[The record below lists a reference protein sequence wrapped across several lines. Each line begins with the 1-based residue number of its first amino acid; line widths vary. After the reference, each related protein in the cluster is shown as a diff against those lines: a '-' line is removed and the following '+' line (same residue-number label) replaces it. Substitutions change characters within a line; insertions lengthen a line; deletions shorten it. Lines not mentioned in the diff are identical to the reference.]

1 MALTIFTDRP
11 TSSTLGSVATLTGGA
26 ATAHAATSD
35 NLTTTAIRFASRAV
49 LDSQKCLLGFT
60 APAGIPAGA
69 KILSVGIRRTVQTI
83 PTGTKPPRCLH
94 WHRSVVPVAAGTP
107 LGAGSDVW
115 RDQFET
121 QIDVTATAAWVTE
134 SLGDRRTTPDNNPWD
149 LTTNLASFFYDL
161 GRDDDEASVLL
172 VAEVFR
178 DITYQ
183 QLSTVTVTGPSG
195 TIAGTRA
202 TITHSYNSPTPDSQP
217 QAAHRTALYKHADT
231 LVGGFA
237 AFTTPPLQQ
246 SGWILGDGLQW
257 TTTDDLVDNVYDAFV
272 QAKAQW
278 AGSGDFLTAVAT
290 GTFTRTASGTFPP
303 NAILSSAVFDPVL
316 NRVVLTMVP
325 TSSSPTT
332 VAYTVQASRDGGQ
345 SWQTRPSLT
354 LIPANGMT
362 PVVKRDRFFDIGVT
376 MQYRVLSY
384 AATTPNAAAA
394 YSNTIPVLTYGSDW
408 WIRHP
413 NNELLDTKIALTP
426 KGLKIVRDRVMGT
439 HSVLSRNGKVNKVV
453 VYGPVYGNEG
463 EVEFLFTAGEASAG
477 YWDSYDQLDAASL
490 PLFVQQPTGTSEWW
504 CFGPGSSGQPTKVTP
519 MFVPGQPG
527 SYRQRKVETG
537 WTAVD
542 PPAYF

>member
-26 ATAHAATSD
+26 GSAHAATSD
-35 NLTTTAIRFASRAV
+35 NLTTTAIRVASRAV
-49 LDSQKCLLGFT
+49 IDSQKCLLGFT
-60 APAGIPAGA
+60 TPAGIPAGA

-94 WHRSVVPVAAGTP
+94 WHRSIVPVAAGVP
-107 LGAGSDVW
+107 LGAGSDVF
-115 RDQFET
+115 RDPFVT
-121 QIDVTATAAWVTE
+121 QIDVTDVAAWVTE
-134 SLGDRRTTPDNNPWD
+134 SLGDRRTTPDGTPWD

-161 GRDDDEASVLL
+161 GRDDDETSVLL

-183 QLSTVTVTGPSG
+183 QLSSVTVTGPSG
-195 TIAGTRA
+195 TVAGTRA
-202 TITHSYNSPTPDSQP
+202 TITHSYSSPTPDSQP
-217 QAAHRTALYKHADT
+217 QAAHQTAIYKHADT
-231 LVGGFA
+231 LVGGFTP
-237 AFTTPPLQQ
+237 FTTPPLQQ

-257 TTTDDLVDNVYDAFV
+257 TTTDDLVDNVYDIFV

-303 NAILSSAVFDPVL
+303 NAVLQSAVFDPIL
-316 NRVVLTMVP
+316 NRVVLTMLP
-325 TSSSPTT
+325 SSSSPTT

-354 LIPANGMT
+354 LIPATGMT
-362 PVVKRDRFFDIGVT
+362 PVVRYDRFFDLGVT

-394 YSNTIPVLTYGSDW
+394 YSAPVSVATFGDSW

-413 NNELLDTKIALTP
+413 QNALLDTKVLPSIDGYKVT
-426 KGLKIVRDRVMGT
+426 RSRVMGT
-439 HSVLSRNGKVNKVV
+439 HAVISRNGRVNKVV
-453 VYGPVYGNEG
+453 TYGSTYGDEG
-463 EVEFLFTAGEASAG
+463 TVELLFNADEATLYS
-477 YWDSYDQLDAASL
+477 WDSYDQLDISNMT
-490 PLFVQQPTGTSEWW
+490 LFVQQPDGTSQWW
-504 CFGPGSSGQPTKVTP
+504 GLGPGTSGSDTKLELVP
-519 MFVPGQPG
+519 MPG
-527 SYRQRKVETG
+527 SAGYLQRKLTTG
-537 WTAVD
+537 FTQTD
-542 PPAYF
+542 PPSYF